1 MPDASALFS
10 EVSSSVQD
18 LINASTA
25 SFMPSSSSSSLAAR
39 AAPPARPAPRD
50 ANVVC
55 VESLLQ
61 FATTPEEEQA
71 WRELALADRKLAL
84 AEREQRLAM
93 EMREREQKMAREAS
107 QHRMNVQLVQIDI
120 SKREAD
126 AKHVAELRENS
137 RKRTVDIMALETDP
151 VVTKGRI
158 LEMAVARLSESL
170 IMAPSAKHA
179 LAYERPLINRLMELR
194 SFPTEE
200 HARAHVSTLWRRGQM
215 IGVSAAPPPPP
226 QVEPQ
231 SAAAR
236 NFATGARMMQA
247 AATTVALP
255 ATAAD
260 AVAVSKRARA
270 ALAKPPSPPASAV
283 AAVRLPVAAAPAA
296 PAAPVPAAPVPAAA
310 EAAAALLSLASA
322 SAPP

>member
-25 SFMPSSSSSSLAAR
+25 SFMPSSSSSLAAR
-39 AAPPARPAPRD
+39 AAPARPAPRD

>member
-25 SFMPSSSSSSLAAR
+25 SFMPSSSSSLAAR
-39 AAPPARPAPRD
+39 AAPARPAPRD

-231 SAAAR
+231 QSAAAR